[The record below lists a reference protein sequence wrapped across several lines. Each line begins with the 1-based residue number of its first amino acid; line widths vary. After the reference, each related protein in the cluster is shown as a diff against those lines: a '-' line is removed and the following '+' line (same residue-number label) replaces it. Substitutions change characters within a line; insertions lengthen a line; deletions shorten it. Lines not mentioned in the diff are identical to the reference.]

1 MLNPN
6 SRALYTDM
14 LTAPVGMV
22 FDEAVAATFSMD
34 PMVLLEAPVH
44 LALQGAGGKEPPDPL
59 AILDS
64 VRRFSRKIT
73 VCVQNGQIL
82 VPSSAKPNPLFGLL
96 EEMCVEMVVPKG
108 GVFHPKLWCI
118 RFQDVHSD
126 AAWMRLVILSR
137 NMTLDR
143 SWDLSL
149 QLDGPV
155 GKRNQEVNRPLAR
168 FFNRVQRMTKRPLV
182 EERAEQLRRFSRE
195 IKKVQWELPEGFDE
209 LSFALPGDTKYPWQL
224 PRSKR
229 LMVISPFCSD
239 AALQQL
245 AQTSDQPMALVSRP
259 ETLESL
265 DDAILSRFGK
275 CLHLHD
281 AAETEDGEEV
291 PPTRRPLATGLH
303 AKAYILE
310 TRHYSDFTHI
320 VLGSANATN
329 AALGF
334 SNTSNAALVRGVNV
348 EILAELKGKK
358 SRVGGIDQILDQ
370 DGLGE
375 LLADFHK
382 PAPVT
387 PDPQRQEAEK
397 ALQNAR
403 KAMANAQISLVCE
416 PASQTTTWKLTL
428 IGPVP
433 VLPGIV
439 HASAWPITLD
449 DSHAVAIKE
458 NVTKHGDASPQGYD
472 LGSFSA
478 ASLTGLIA
486 FALHTDHPDVFARFV
501 LNLPVSGLP
510 DERDASILRTVLAN
524 KDGFLRYL
532 LLLLGQ
538 ANGDGLTSGNGTR
551 TWGHLFRR
559 LAHGDDVALL
569 EELTRTYS
577 RAPERLQDVKKLV
590 HDLQRTKADII
601 PEHFLQLWSVFET
614 ALEQRREH

>member
-14 LTAPVGMV
+14 LTAPPGMV
-22 FDEAVAATFSMD
+22 FEEAVAATFSMD

-44 LALQGAGGKEPPDPL
+44 LALQGAGGNEPPDPL

-118 RFQDVHSD
+118 RFRDVHND
-126 AAWMRLVILSR
+126 ADWMRLVILSR

-155 GKRNQEVNRPLAR
+155 GKRNKERNRPLAR
-168 FFNRVQRMTKRPLV
+168 FFNRVPRLTKRPLA
-182 EERAEQLRRFSRE
+182 EERAEQLRRFSRDV
-195 IKKVQWELPEGFDE
+195 KKVQWELPDGFDE
-209 LSFALPGDTKYPWQL
+209 LSFALPGDPKYPWQL
-224 PRSKR
+224 PKTKR
-229 LMVISPFCSD
+229 LMVIAPFCSD
-239 AALQQL
+239 AALRHL
-245 AQTSDQPMALVSRP
+245 AENSDQPVALVSRP

-265 DDAILSRFGK
+265 DSEVLARFER
-275 CLHLHD
+275 CLHLHE
-281 AAETEDGEEV
+281 AAETEEGEETQS
-291 PPTRRPLATGLH
+291 PRRPLAIGLH
-303 AKAYILE
+303 AKVYILE
-310 TRHYSDFTHI
+310 TRRYSDFTHI
-320 VLGSANATN
+320 VMGSANAT
-329 AALGF
+329 
-334 SNTSNAALVRGVNV
+334 NAALVRGVNV

-358 SRVGGIDQILDQ
+358 SRVGGIDQILDL

-382 PAPVT
+382 PAPVP
-387 PDPQRQEAEK
+387 PDPRRSEAEK
-397 ALQNAR
+397 ALENAR
-403 KAMANAQISLVCE
+403 NALASAELTLTCE
-416 PASQTTTWKLTL
+416 PAGGTSTWKLTL
-428 IGPVP
+428 IGSIP
-433 VLPGIV
+433 LMPGIV
-439 HASAWPITLD
+439 QTQAWPITLGD
-449 DSHAVAIKE
+449 DQAKTIKPNSAEHGVA
-458 NVTKHGDASPQGYD
+458 SSQGHN
-472 LGSFSA
+472 LGEFSA

-486 FALHTDHPDVFARFV
+486 FALRTEHPDVSGRFV
-501 LNLPVSGLP
+501 LNLPVSGMP

-538 ANGDGLTSGNGTR
+538 AAGDGVISGQGMGI
-551 TWGHLFRR
+551 WRR
-559 LAHGDDVALL
+559 LFTKMAHGDDVALL
-569 EELTRTYS
+569 EEMTRVYS
-577 RAPERLQDVKKLV
+577 RSPERLQDVKKLV